1 MLVTITIT
9 ITTSRVGKLIVYA
22 SFCSPVESVRPSQE
36 VINALTNET
45 GTSEERIE
53 RFLLLIFSEEWRNE
67 NANYLKE
74 EIPKT
79 TETIPNQTLSQQ
91 IEAIV
96 NWAGVCNKLKN
107 ITQPTPF
114 IVGTEDI
121 ATSPANSLQITEQ
134 IPEGWLVKMKGGG
147 HGLMYQYPERF
158 SKIVETFLENT

>member
-67 NANYLKE
+67 NANYLK
-74 EIPKT
+74 
-79 TETIPNQTLSQQ
+79 
-91 IEAIV
+91 
-96 NWAGVCNKLKN
+96 
-107 ITQPTPF
+107 
-114 IVGTEDI
+114 
-121 ATSPANSLQITEQ
+121 
-134 IPEGWLVKMKGGG
+134 
-147 HGLMYQYPERF
+147 
-158 SKIVETFLENT
+158 